1 MGNRYFFQKTMLK
14 KIKKLDESRIHIKI
28 DLHNCQSSLVGNVT
42 GYIVVGIKF
51 ESLLLYFFKVKIFII
66 SFGRT
71 NRQTKKQT
79 NKQRNKQTLIEIW
92 VVE

>member
-14 KIKKLDESRIHIKI
+14 KIKKLDESRIHTKI
-28 DLHNCQSSLVGNVT
+28 DLHSYQRSLISNVT
-42 GYIVVGIKF
+42 GYIVIGTKF
-51 ESLLLYFFKVKIFII
+51 KSLLCYFFNIKIFII